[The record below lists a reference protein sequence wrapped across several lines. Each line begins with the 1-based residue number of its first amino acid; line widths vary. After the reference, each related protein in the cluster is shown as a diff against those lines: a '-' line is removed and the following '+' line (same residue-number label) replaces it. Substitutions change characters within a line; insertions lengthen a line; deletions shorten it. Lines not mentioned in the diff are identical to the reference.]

1 MLWFRFV
8 PSARQEARNTAATDH
23 KINAL
28 QSHQDRALAA
38 LDRELELFRLS
49 ITAKDPRQ

>member
-8 PSARQEARNTAATDH
+8 PARQEARDTAATDH

-38 LDRELELFRLS
+38 LDRELELFRLA
-49 ITAKDPRQ
+49 TRAKDTRQ